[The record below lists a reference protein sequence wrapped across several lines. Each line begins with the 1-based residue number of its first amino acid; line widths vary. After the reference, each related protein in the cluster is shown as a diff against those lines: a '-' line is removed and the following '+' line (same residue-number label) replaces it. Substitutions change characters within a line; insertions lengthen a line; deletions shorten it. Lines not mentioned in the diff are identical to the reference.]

1 MGQAKLLLVSV
12 LFLMRVETIRPM
24 RDYLRG
30 ELTIYGDH
38 THGVP
43 EGVGGWGVGR
53 TIHGFYGIFEIQL
66 ELKTRTVTDI
76 IHLCTVLRAMLIME

>member
-30 ELTIYGDH
+30 ELTISYAWSA
-38 THGVP
+38 
-43 EGVGGWGVGR
+43 GGGR
-53 TIHGFYGIFEIQL
+53 GLGGLSMDF
-66 ELKTRTVTDI
+66 TVYSKYS
-76 IHLCTVLRAMLIME
+76 

>member
-43 EGVGGWGVGR
+43 EGGGGWEDYPWILR
-53 TIHGFYGIFEIQL
+53 YI
-66 ELKTRTVTDI
+66 RNTV
-76 IHLCTVLRAMLIME
+76 RAEDRNSH